1 VRIANPGPARRSS
14 LVRSGLA
21 AAAAAAMVVGLAACG
36 GSDDSSSQA
45 GLKGGE
51 KLTITTFGEFGY
63 DKLIDEWNAGDHPF
77 KVEQRKVG
85 KWDDWKVEL
94 TTKLQAGK
102 GLPDV
107 VAVEGDMIP
116 AIVQASDSFADLSS
130 PDVDGRWLKFK
141 SDGATTAD
149 GKLVG
154 YATDAGPEAVCYR
167 KDLFAK
173 AGLPSERDAVAKLLA
188 TWDDYFATG
197 KKLVAKLPKTKWYDS
212 SGAIAQAMLNQV
224 EFPFE
229 KADNTID
236 VDNADVRKVYDTV
249 TGYAPT
255 LSTRNKQWGEDWTA
269 AFQNDGFATIMCP
282 GWMRANIETNAAGK
296 GTWDIADVFPGGGG
310 NWGGSYL
317 TVPTQ
322 SKHQKQAEE
331 FAAWITAPEQQVK
344 AFQAAGNF
352 PSQVEA
358 LSDPTVTGFTT
369 PLFGDAPYGQIL
381 SNRAKAITVQ
391 PHHGPKYSDILGEFQ
406 AAIDRVDEG
415 SASPDA
421 SWKKFQ
427 GAVAA
432 MS

>member
-1 VRIANPGPARRSS
+1 VRIPNPGSARRSS
-14 LVRSGLA
+14 LARKGLA

-36 GSDDSSSQA
+36 DSDDSASQA
-45 GLKGGE
+45 TLKKDE

-63 DKLIDEWNAGDHPF
+63 DKLIEEWNAGDHPF
-77 KVEQRKVG
+77 KVEQRKIG

-94 TTKLQAGK
+94 TTKLQAGN

-116 AIVQASDSFADLSS
+116 AIVQAADSFVDLSGA
-130 PDVDGRWLKFK
+130 DVDGRWLKFK
-141 SDGATTAD
+141 SDAATTSD

-167 KDLFAK
+167 KDLFEK
-173 AGLPSERDAVAKLLA
+173 AGLPSDRAEVAKLLT
-188 TWDDYFATG
+188 TWDDYFALG
-197 KKLVAKLPKTKWYDS
+197 DKYVKAMPNSKWFDS
-212 SGAIAQAMLNQV
+212 SSGIAQAMLNQV

-236 VDNADVRKVYDTV
+236 ISSPELKKVYDAV
-249 TGYAPT
+249 TKDHLD
-255 LSTRNKQWGEDWTA
+255 LSTRNKIWEKDWTA
-269 AFQNDGFATIMCP
+269 SFQNDGFATIMCP
-282 GWMRANIETNAAGK
+282 GWMRANIETNANGT
-296 GTWDIADVFPGGGG
+296 GTWDIADAFPGGGG

-322 SKHQKQAEE
+322 SKHQEQAKE
-331 FAAWITAPEQQVK
+331 FAAWITAPEQQAK
-344 AFQAAGNF
+344 AFEAAGNF
-352 PSQVEA
+352 PSQVKA
-358 LSDPTVTGFTT
+358 LEDPAVVGFTT
-369 PLFGDAPYGQIL
+369 PLFGDAPYGQIMA
-381 SNRAKAITVQ
+381 NRAKAITVQ

-415 SASPDA
+415 SAKPED

-427 GAVAA
+427 AAVGA
-432 MS
+432 M